1 MKHNI
6 LWGIIL
12 LVASLSFTAKAQK
25 AVQGQFSV
33 KGVLLDSLSNEGE
46 PYSTIRISL
55 KNNPA
60 KPVKLAVTG
69 ADGRF
74 DERLAVPGTYLIHFT
89 SVGKSPVQKE
99 FSISANRRNVDL
111 GKILIAEATEML
123 KGVEVVAQKPLVK
136 AEIGLSGNFWLLS
149 FKISYLCLPLFYET
163 RTTPSCHPSGCA
175 YRQL

>member
-55 KNNPA
+55 KNNPV

-111 GKILIAEATEML
+111 GKIPFIIPNTHPDSSSTSTTDITLHNMTMC
-123 KGVEVVAQKPLVK
+123 
-136 AEIGLSGNFWLLS
+136 
-149 FKISYLCLPLFYET
+149 ISL
-163 RTTPSCHPSGCA
+163 
-175 YRQL
+175 

>member
-74 DERLAVPGTYLIHFT
+74 DERLCRAGDLSHSFYFCRKVSCTEGVLDI
-89 SVGKSPVQKE
+89 GKS
-99 FSISANRRNVDL
+99 
-111 GKILIAEATEML
+111 
-123 KGVEVVAQKPLVK
+123 
-136 AEIGLSGNFWLLS
+136 
-149 FKISYLCLPLFYET
+149 
-163 RTTPSCHPSGCA
+163 
-175 YRQL
+175 

>member
-60 KPVKLAVTG
+60 KPVKLA
-69 ADGRF
+69 
-74 DERLAVPGTYLIHFT
+74 GTAGLTNGLPCRGLISF
-89 SVGKSPVQKE
+89 
-99 FSISANRRNVDL
+99 
-111 GKILIAEATEML
+111 IL
-123 KGVEVVAQKPLVK
+123 
-136 AEIGLSGNFWLLS
+136 LL
-149 FKISYLCLPLFYET
+149 
-163 RTTPSCHPSGCA
+163 
-175 YRQL
+175 

>member
-55 KNNPA
+55 KNNPV
-60 KPVKLAVTG
+60 KPVKLAVDLSHSFYFCRKVSCTEG
-69 ADGRF
+69 VLD
-74 DERLAVPGTYLIHFT
+74 I
-89 SVGKSPVQKE
+89 GKS
-99 FSISANRRNVDL
+99 
-111 GKILIAEATEML
+111 
-123 KGVEVVAQKPLVK
+123 
-136 AEIGLSGNFWLLS
+136 
-149 FKISYLCLPLFYET
+149 
-163 RTTPSCHPSGCA
+163 
-175 YRQL
+175 

>member
-74 DERLAVPGTYLIHFT
+74 DTACRAGDLSHSFYFCRKVSCTEGVLDI
-89 SVGKSPVQKE
+89 GKS
-99 FSISANRRNVDL
+99 
-111 GKILIAEATEML
+111 
-123 KGVEVVAQKPLVK
+123 
-136 AEIGLSGNFWLLS
+136 
-149 FKISYLCLPLFYET
+149 
-163 RTTPSCHPSGCA
+163 
-175 YRQL
+175 

>member
-74 DERLAVPGTYLIHFT
+74 DERLAVPGTYLIH
-89 SVGKSPVQKE
+89 
-99 FSISANRRNVDL
+99 
-111 GKILIAEATEML
+111 
-123 KGVEVVAQKPLVK
+123 
-136 AEIGLSGNFWLLS
+136 LL
-149 FKISYLCLPLFYET
+149 L
-163 RTTPSCHPSGCA
+163 
-175 YRQL
+175 

>member
-25 AVQGQFSV
+25 VVQGQFSV
-33 KGVLLDSLSNEGE
+33 KGILLDSLSNEGE

-74 DERLAVPGTYLIHFT
+74 DERRAG
-89 SVGKSPVQKE
+89 
-99 FSISANRRNVDL
+99 DL
-111 GKILIAEATEML
+111 SHSFYFCRKVSCTEGILDID
-123 KGVEVVAQKPLVK
+123 Q
-136 AEIGLSGNFWLLS
+136 S
-149 FKISYLCLPLFYET
+149 
-163 RTTPSCHPSGCA
+163 
-175 YRQL
+175 

>member
-55 KNNPA
+55 KNNPV

-89 SVGKSPVQKE
+89 SVGKSGSPDKPGGLSIQLCKSEKKE
-99 FSISANRRNVDL
+99 FYIRYSS
-111 GKILIAEATEML
+111 
-123 KGVEVVAQKPLVK
+123 
-136 AEIGLSGNFWLLS
+136 
-149 FKISYLCLPLFYET
+149 
-163 RTTPSCHPSGCA
+163 
-175 YRQL
+175 

>member
-55 KNNPA
+55 KNNPV

-74 DERLAVPGTYLIHFT
+74 DERLAVPGMGHRT
-89 SVGKSPVQKE
+89 K
-99 FSISANRRNVDL
+99 R
-111 GKILIAEATEML
+111 ILRIE
-123 KGVEVVAQKPLVK
+123 
-136 AEIGLSGNFWLLS
+136 
-149 FKISYLCLPLFYET
+149 
-163 RTTPSCHPSGCA
+163 
-175 YRQL
+175 

>member
-74 DERLAVPGTYLIHFT
+74 DERLAVPGDLSHSFYFCRKVSCTEGVFDI
-89 SVGKSPVQKE
+89 GKS
-99 FSISANRRNVDL
+99 
-111 GKILIAEATEML
+111 
-123 KGVEVVAQKPLVK
+123 
-136 AEIGLSGNFWLLS
+136 
-149 FKISYLCLPLFYET
+149 
-163 RTTPSCHPSGCA
+163 
-175 YRQL
+175 

>member
-74 DERLAVPGTYLIHFT
+74 DERLAVPDLSHSFYFCRKVSCTEGVLDI
-89 SVGKSPVQKE
+89 GKS
-99 FSISANRRNVDL
+99 
-111 GKILIAEATEML
+111 
-123 KGVEVVAQKPLVK
+123 
-136 AEIGLSGNFWLLS
+136 
-149 FKISYLCLPLFYET
+149 
-163 RTTPSCHPSGCA
+163 
-175 YRQL
+175 

>member
-74 DERLAVPGTYLIHFT
+74 DDMQLKMLLVFCCRKLIVRLVRMI
-89 SVGKSPVQKE
+89 
-99 FSISANRRNVDL
+99 RDL
-111 GKILIAEATEML
+111 L
-123 KGVEVVAQKPLVK
+123 
-136 AEIGLSGNFWLLS
+136 
-149 FKISYLCLPLFYET
+149 
-163 RTTPSCHPSGCA
+163 
-175 YRQL
+175 

>member
-69 ADGRF
+69 AAAGLTNGLPCR
-74 DERLAVPGTYLIHFT
+74 GLISF
-89 SVGKSPVQKE
+89 
-99 FSISANRRNVDL
+99 
-111 GKILIAEATEML
+111 IL
-123 KGVEVVAQKPLVK
+123 
-136 AEIGLSGNFWLLS
+136 LL
-149 FKISYLCLPLFYET
+149 
-163 RTTPSCHPSGCA
+163 
-175 YRQL
+175 